1 MFTRRFILLTGVL
14 VTLNLAL
21 WFASPSLALRKVL
34 VRQLFGP
41 KMIRA
46 QVFEKNNGEWNIDRG
61 FITNVN
67 SSQVTL
73 READGRVQQI
83 PLSSTTKVIGLGGHR
98 FPLSLLAPGW
108 RVVVTWPANG
118 AATSVDVE
126 RFARARGNAGFGP
139 SGAPAASLS

>member
-1 MFTRRFILLTGVL
+1 MFSRRFVLLAGML

-21 WFASPSLALRKVL
+21 WFASPGLALRKTI

-41 KMIRA
+41 QMIRA
-46 QVFEKNNGEWNIDRG
+46 QVFEKNKVEWNLDRG
-61 FITNVN
+61 FITNVTA
-67 SSQVTL
+67 SQLTL
-73 READGRVQQI
+73 KEADGRIQQI
-83 PLSSTTKVIGLGGHR
+83 PLSGTTKVIGLGGHR

-126 RFARARGNAGFGP
+126 RFAEPGRNGAAP
-139 SGAPAASLS
+139 SAAPASSLS